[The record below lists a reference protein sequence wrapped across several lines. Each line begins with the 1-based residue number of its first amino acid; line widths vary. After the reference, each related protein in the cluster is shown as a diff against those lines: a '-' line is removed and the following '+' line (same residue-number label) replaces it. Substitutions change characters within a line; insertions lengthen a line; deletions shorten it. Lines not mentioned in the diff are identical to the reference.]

1 MKARKQRRW
10 QPRILRTLSLLGAI
24 LPGIIFSAANAKAHS
39 KEETLSAKDRK
50 EVFERIWKD
59 VDEKYYEPKF
69 NGVNWEDVRT
79 RYEPKVALVKDDE
92 EFYNLMKQ
100 MVEELHD
107 AHTRFNTPNE
117 WKNREKHQGVSLG
130 FGVEQI
136 EGKTVVNF
144 VRPESEAES
153 KGIKLGMVVQ
163 TLDGQPVA
171 ELLAASKNKRERNSS
186 ERADM
191 LLAYRDIFSGPVDS
205 TLKLGLQ
212 RADGS
217 TFETS
222 VTRTI
227 YALPPKV
234 EGKLLPSGNG
244 YIRFDEFETGIAR
257 QFKDELEKLRNAPGL
272 VIDLRNNG
280 GGTLDSMLAL
290 AEDLLPEST
299 LFAEDRTRS
308 GKPLS
313 EFFGLSKVD
322 LELHAGKAGK
332 QVYAGPVVILVK
344 SRTASASE
352 IYAAGMQDNG
362 RARIIGTQT
371 CGCVLGIVKNRR
383 TKGGGVLE
391 ISEILWLTPK
401 GRKLEGEGVL
411 PDREVSPTIAD
422 LQRRRDVVLEAA
434 EQNLREMAQEQQARR
449 QQ

>member
-1 MKARKQRRW
+1 MIGTLQPASRSRFLICGTAAAASGTFTVQRTISEPASANSTVCLNVASTSAVSVFVMDCTTMGEPPPTRTCPTFTPYVLRRGCLLAVASKPSICVNIPLNSSVVWPFRAIFQKWVRNLGSRLERRNVWMFCCILPLAKTSPIIKLFIFVGLRGRVLKIKSEYPSRVQMKARKQRRW

-59 VDEKYYEPKF
+59 VDEKYYDPKF

-234 EGKLLPSGNG
+234 EGKL
-244 YIRFDEFETGIAR
+244 
-257 QFKDELEKLRNAPGL
+257 
-272 VIDLRNNG
+272 
-280 GGTLDSMLAL
+280 
-290 AEDLLPEST
+290 
-299 LFAEDRTRS
+299 
-308 GKPLS
+308 
-313 EFFGLSKVD
+313 
-322 LELHAGKAGK
+322 
-332 QVYAGPVVILVK
+332 
-344 SRTASASE
+344 
-352 IYAAGMQDNG
+352 
-362 RARIIGTQT
+362 
-371 CGCVLGIVKNRR
+371 
-383 TKGGGVLE
+383 
-391 ISEILWLTPK
+391 
-401 GRKLEGEGVL
+401 
-411 PDREVSPTIAD
+411 
-422 LQRRRDVVLEAA
+422 
-434 EQNLREMAQEQQARR
+434 
-449 QQ
+449 